1 MFTYFGSSCNG
12 PGTIAAQ
19 HVKPCGSLS
28 GWWRGLSPVLLKFQF
43 QQRLSGENQQS
54 PRVELWFQ
62 ENYLGPGCETDQDH
76 VDRKSVV

>member
-28 GWWRGLSPVLLKFQF
+28 DWWRGSSPVLLEFQF

-54 PRVELWFQ
+54 PVLGELS
-62 ENYLGPGCETDQDH
+62 GS
-76 VDRKSVV
+76 RM